1 MSDKHY
7 AYEQALKDGIFDTED
22 LPVNFVREIDNYES
36 TVISLSKAY
45 KALDARFT
53 DDNFAT
59 EQLGIV
65 DDMINNI
72 VHEVRKL
79 QEKFAENKA
88 SLGFDRA
95 DYQRSMKLEYAQ

>member
-1 MSDKHY
+1 MSDRHY
-7 AYEQALKDGIFDTED
+7 AYEQALKDGVFDTED
-22 LPVNFVREIDNYES
+22 LPINFVREIDTYES

-45 KALDARFT
+45 NALDARFT
-53 DDNFAT
+53 DDIFAT
-59 EQLGIV
+59 DQLGIV
-65 DDMINNI
+65 DEMINNI

-95 DYQRSMKLEYAQ
+95 DYHRSVALEYAQ